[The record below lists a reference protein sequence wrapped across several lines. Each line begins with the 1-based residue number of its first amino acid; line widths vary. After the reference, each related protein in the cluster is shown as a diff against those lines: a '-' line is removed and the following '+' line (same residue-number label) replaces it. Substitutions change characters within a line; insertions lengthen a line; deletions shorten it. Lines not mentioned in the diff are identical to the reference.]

1 MKKTTVGQRGFTL
14 IELLVVIAII
24 GLLAAIIVP
33 SIKKAQ
39 NSAKRAQALRE
50 ITDLDAALKRFFREY
65 GRMPVPKGGDAFA
78 GQDQAYGNGTESEQA
93 EIIRI
98 LINADDWDDE
108 KQNKRQIVFLDLNPT
123 SFLDEDMK
131 PCKTVD
137 EMLVS
142 LDNHGYRD
150 PFRSGNNPRGLPYGL
165 LLDLTMDDKIVV
177 DPYGSL
183 QNPVRA
189 KVGVYS
195 YGESGDTSVND
206 PPYKTW

>member
-1 MKKTTVGQRGFTL
+1 MKKTTGWQRGFTL

-24 GLLAAIIVP
+24 GLLAAIVIP
-33 SIKKAQ
+33 SINGAR
-39 NSAKRAQALRE
+39 NSAKRARALRE
-50 ITDLDAALKRFFREY
+50 ITDLDAAIKQFFREY

-78 GQDQAYGNGTESEQA
+78 GEDQTYGNGTESQQA

-98 LINADDWDDE
+98 LINEDDWEDE
-108 KQNKRQIVFLDLNPT
+108 KQNKRHIVFLDLSPS
-123 SFLDEDMK
+123 SFLDDDME
-131 PCKTVD
+131 PCKTVA

-142 LDNHGYRD
+142 LDNYGYRD
-150 PFRSGNNPRGLPYGL
+150 PYRTGNNPRGLPYGL

-177 DPYGSL
+177 APYGTL

-195 YGESGDTSVND
+195 YGEKGDTSVND